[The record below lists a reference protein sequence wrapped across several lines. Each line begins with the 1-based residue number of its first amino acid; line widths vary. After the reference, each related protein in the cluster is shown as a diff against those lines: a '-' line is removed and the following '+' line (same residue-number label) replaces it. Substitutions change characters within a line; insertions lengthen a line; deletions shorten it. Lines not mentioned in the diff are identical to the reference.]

1 MDVKIEGLDEIENY
15 FEQLGEKAKELEEEN
30 EIPFSELFDVSFMRE
45 HTPHS
50 DFEAFL
56 EAGGFEVE
64 TQEDFEAI
72 PEAEL
77 DEHIRETTELESWE
91 EMQNAATE
99 AWVAD
104 QLDLG

>member
-1 MDVKIEGLDEIENY
+1 MGFEIEGLDELEGY
-15 FEQLGEKAKELEEEN
+15 FEQLEEKARELEGEN
-30 EIPFSELFDVSFMRE
+30 EVPFSELFDVSFMRE
-45 HTPHS
+45 HTPYS

-91 EMQNAATE
+91 EMQTAATE
-99 AWVAD
+99 AWLAE

>member
-1 MDVKIEGLDEIENY
+1 MDVEIEGLDDLENY
-15 FEQLGEKAKELEEEN
+15 FEQLEEKAKELEGEN
-30 EIPFSELFDVSFMRE
+30 EVPFSELLDASFMRE
-45 HTPHS
+45 HTPHT
-50 DFEAFL
+50 DFMAFL

-91 EMQNAATE
+91 EMQAAATK
-99 AWVAD
+99 AWVVE
-104 QLDLG
+104 QMDLG

>member
-1 MDVKIEGLDEIENY
+1 MDVEIDGLDELEDY
-15 FEQLGEKAKELEEEN
+15 FEQLEEKAKELEGEN
-30 EIPFSELFDVSFMRE
+30 EVPFSELFDASFMRK
-45 HTPHS
+45 HTPYS
-50 DFEAFL
+50 DFMAFL

-77 DEHIRETTELESWE
+77 DEHIRETTGLESWE
-91 EMQNAATE
+91 EMQTAATE
-99 AWVAD
+99 AWLTE